1 VAEDL
6 WGSLRNLKLNER
18 FKILLWR
25 IANDI
30 LPTGARMKQPCEME
44 TTCCPLCKTEEET
57 CLHLFKSCLVAK
69 AAWFISDWGFCI
81 ESLNANNSYDLIKS
95 IVIPPAHVLNEQVT
109 KEQFVLMAAK
119 IMDYI
124 WRLRNQV
131 MFENKKLNFQAI
143 PFEISQQFEEQDS
156 ASLKGKVYIDESQAM

>member
-1 VAEDL
+1 MAEDL
-6 WGSLRNLKLNER
+6 WGSLRNLKLNEH
-18 FKILLWR
+18 FKMLLWR

-30 LPTGARMKQPCEME
+30 LPTKARMKQPCEME

-57 CLHLFKSCLVAK
+57 CLHLFKSCLAAK
-69 AAWFISDWGFCI
+69 AAWFISNWGFCI

-95 IVIPPAHVLNEQVT
+95 IVIPPAHVLNEKVT
-109 KEQFVLMAAK
+109 REQFVLMAAK
-119 IMDYI
+119 IMYYI

-131 MFENKKLNFQAI
+131 MFENKKVNFQAI